1 MKVNALHSTWSIEDF
16 NVGKYDGKMKK
27 SILFLLL
34 NFLVVSI
41 FAQEWVNLGSLNP
54 SQPQVVLR
62 SADQKSTTVEFSLN
76 GYSMNKVS
84 TPQGL
89 QSVISVPEMAS
100 MLEEGSPDLPLFAI
114 PILIDDKAEMRLVVN
129 DVQYVDVQDV
139 EIAPSKGNLSRQ
151 IDPDDVPYCY
161 GEAYRRDAFFPD
173 CQARLDQPYIYR
185 DFRGQNILVYP
196 FAYNPIQKTLRV
208 FTHLTLTVQQGEGQ
222 GDNPKLRSRSSVR
235 LSPEMQAQYARR
247 FVNFGAN
254 AAKYTFV
261 PDEGEMMVI
270 CPEQYMPAM
279 QPLVDWK
286 NASGRPTTM
295 YSLTEVGGNDAN
307 LIKSFILSHYNNP
320 DENLCYVL
328 LVGDYDDLTPYPL
341 GGGRSDIWFGQLEGN
356 DYYPEVLVG
365 RFSVESVADVEN
377 QVTKVIYYERDMPI
391 TAAWLSHGIGIG
403 STEGA
408 GIGHN
413 GGESDYQHLE
423 YIRDTLLHYT
433 YTEVSQHYAGVGA
446 GTNAAMLSADFNE
459 GVGICNYCNHG
470 SQTLWSVGT
479 FTNSHIN
486 ALVNDYKWPFIWS
499 TACLNGDFNYTQ
511 PCFAE
516 AWMRATNNTTG
527 APTGA
532 IGGMFSWTSQPWQP
546 PMTGQDEMVDIL
558 CEWRSADQFHHTLGG
573 ASLNGNMK
581 ILDLHPTD
589 QGATHNTWILFGDP
603 SLMLRTAQPEPM
615 NVVCQPEAI
624 FLGQT
629 ELRLSA
635 DADYALATLTVDG
648 SVLCSAPIVNGE
660 GVLAFESLEH
670 EGTAQ
675 LVVMGFNKVTEVK
688 NIEIIP
694 ADGAY
699 LTFDSFAVNDANGQA
714 DYGETVNID
723 MTVKNI
729 GNQNASD
736 VQLVLTT
743 DSPFVQIVDGTAHI
757 SNIDA
762 MDSYTIANAFQIAV
776 DAEIEDG
783 AQVGFNLV
791 CSDGSHSWSSQFR
804 MTLHAPVFVLTEF
817 RPVSTAYPGL
827 TDTLLV
833 GFGNVG
839 SSDAHEARVMLFSS
853 ASDLSF
859 TPMLY
864 NIGDLPSG
872 GQITVKAPFHASS
885 SIPVGSSFEV
895 YYLFDAEPFAFSGIE
910 TLNIGPLRETFESGD
925 FSLFDWQTLGGAH
938 WFVDNSTANTGAYSA
953 RTGAISHTNLTT
965 LQVEIEVPHDGQIS
979 FYKKTET
986 EGNKDIL
993 TFYIDNTAMGEWSGD
1008 VGWSREAFNVTA
1020 GTHRFKWI
1028 YMKNGSGSY
1037 GADACWIDDVQF
1049 PSANTVELLPQFE
1062 VEANLD
1068 LNEVTLSWPIQG
1080 SDCDYMI
1087 RCNGYLLTTQYET
1100 SFTHLQNLGSY
1111 IYSVVAVNSDGHLS
1125 MPALAKVDVT
1135 MMGVEENEGQL
1146 KMFPNPV
1153 SDVLQVELGQPFNY
1167 FIVNAIGQQVMR
1179 GESPGKAHIRCEGLS
1194 KGVYLLRIVTENRT
1208 VVKKIV
1214 VQ

>member
-1 MKVNALHSTWSIEDF
+1 MPNEDF
-16 NVGKYDGKMKK
+16 NVVKSDDKMKK
-27 SILFLLL
+27 ISLFILF
-34 NFLVVSI
+34 NVLVISV
-41 FAQEWVNLGSLNP
+41 FAQEWVNLGSYNP
-54 SQPQVVLR
+54 TQPQVVLR

-76 GYSMNKVS
+76 GYFINKVS

-89 QSVISVPEMAS
+89 QSIISVPDMAS

-114 PILIDDKAEMRLVVN
+114 PILIDDKAEMSLVVN

-139 EIAPSKGNLSRQ
+139 VIAPSKGNLSRQ
-151 IDPDDVPYCY
+151 IDPDDVPFRY
-161 GEAYRRDAFFPD
+161 GEAYEKDTFFPD
-173 CQARLDQPYIYR
+173 CQAQLDQPYIYR

-208 FTHLTLTVQQGEGQ
+208 FTHLTLTVQQDEGQ
-222 GDNPKLRSRSSVR
+222 GDNPKLRSRTNMR
-235 LSPEMQAQYARR
+235 LSPEMQMQYARR
-247 FVNFGAN
+247 FVNFWAN
-254 AAKYTFV
+254 VAKYTFV
-261 PDEGEMMVI
+261 PDEGKMMVI

-279 QPLVDWK
+279 QSLIEWK

-365 RFSVESVADVEN
+365 RFSAESVADVEN
-377 QVTKVIYYERDMPI
+377 QVTKVIYYERDMPV
-391 TAAWLSHGIGIG
+391 TAEWLSHGIGIG

-408 GIGHN
+408 GTGHN
-413 GGESDYQHLE
+413 GGESDYQHIE

-433 YTEVSQHYAGVGA
+433 YTEVAQHYAGVGA
-446 GTNAAMLSADFNE
+446 GTNAAMLSADFNA

-479 FTNSHIN
+479 FTNSHVN

-499 TACLNGDFNYTQ
+499 TACLNGDFNHTQ

-603 SLMLRTAQPEPM
+603 SLMLRTAQPELM

-629 ELRLSA
+629 ELRLTA

-648 SVLCSAPIVNGE
+648 SVLCSAHIVNGE
-660 GVLAFESLEH
+660 GVLTFESLEH
-670 EGTAQ
+670 EGTAE

-694 ADGAY
+694 ANGAY
-699 LTFDSFAVNDANGQA
+699 ITYDSFAVNDANGQA
-714 DYGETVNID
+714 DYGETINID
-723 MTVKNI
+723 LTVKNI
-729 GNQNASD
+729 GNQGTSD
-736 VQLVLTT
+736 VQVVLTT
-743 DSPFVQIVDGTAHI
+743 DSPLVQIVDGTAHI
-757 SNIDA
+757 SDIGA
-762 MDSYTIANAFQIAV
+762 MDSYTISNAFQVAV
-776 DAEIEDG
+776 DAKIDDG
-783 AQVGFNLV
+783 SQVGFNLV

-804 MTLHAPVFVLTEF
+804 MTLHAPVFALTEF
-817 RPVSTAYPGL
+817 RPVSTAYPGA

-833 GFGNVG
+833 GFRNVG
-839 SSDAHEARVMLFSS
+839 SSDAHAVSIMLFSS
-853 ASDLSF
+853 ASDLTF
-859 TPMLY
+859 APMSY

-872 GQITVKAPFHASS
+872 SQVTVQAPFHASS
-885 SIPVGSSFEV
+885 SIPLGSSFEV
-895 YYLFDAEPFAFSGIE
+895 YYLFDAEPFIYSGIE
-910 TLNIGPLRETFESGD
+910 TLSIGPLRETFESGD
-925 FSLFDWQTLGGAH
+925 FSMFNWQTLGGAQ
-938 WFVDNSTANTGAYSA
+938 WLIDNSTSNTGVYSA

-1008 VGWSREAFNVTA
+1008 EDWSREVFNVNA
-1020 GTHRFKWI
+1020 GTHRFRWI

-1062 VEANLD
+1062 VEASLD
-1068 LNEVTLSWPIQG
+1068 LNEVTLSWPSQG
-1080 SDCDYMI
+1080 TDCDYMI
-1087 RCNGYLLTTQYET
+1087 RCNGYLLTTQHET
-1100 SFTHLQNLGSY
+1100 TFTHLQNLGNY
-1111 IYSVVAVNSDGHLS
+1111 IYSVVAVNGNGQLS

-1135 MMGVEENEGQL
+1135 IMGVGENVSQL
-1146 KMFPNPV
+1146 KLFPNPV
-1153 SDVLQVELGQPFNY
+1153 NDVLHVEMGQPFNY
-1167 FIVNAIGQQVMR
+1167 YIVNAIGQQVMQ
-1179 GESPGKAHIRCEGLS
+1179 GESHGEAQIRCDGLS
-1194 KGVYLLRIVTENRT
+1194 KGVYLLRVVTDSHT
-1208 VVKKIV
+1208 ITKKIV